1 MKVARF
7 VEFLGSDFYTG
18 VPDSLL
24 KPLYDFLLQRYGRD
38 SKHHIIAANEGNCAA
53 LAAGYHLSTGKFP
66 VVYLQNSGE
75 GNIINPLASLLSEE
89 VYGIPAIFI
98 IGWRGE
104 PGIHDEPQHILQ
116 GKVTLGLLETLGVPY
131 FVLEKTTEE
140 KQVQEALEDFR
151 RFLSQGKAVAFV
163 VRKGALTHEEK
174 VIYSNGYSLKRE
186 EILRAILSASGD
198 DSIIC
203 TTGKASRELF
213 ELREARG
220 EDHGRDF
227 LTVGSMG
234 HSSSIA
240 LGIALQRPD
249 RRIWCI
255 DGDGAALMHMGAM
268 AVMGNAHPKNLIHV
282 LINNESH
289 ESVGGAP
296 TVAGSV
302 DFTAV
307 ALACGYGHAEAVSTA
322 TDLEKAL
329 LEIKQ
334 REELCLL
341 EVKCAIGARKD
352 LGRPTT
358 TPKENKISFIER
370 LGRVD

>member
-38 SKHHIIAANEGNCAA
+38 SKHHIIAANEGNCAS
-53 LAAGYHLSTGKFP
+53 LAAVYHLSTGKFP

-282 LINNESH
+282 LINNEAH

-307 ALACGYGHAEAVSTA
+307 ALACGYGHAEVVSTA

-370 LGRVD
+370 RQKS